1 MNMKKLNEV
10 MLKVNEVEVTA
21 ISLIYSRVIA
31 LQLTNEALK
40 VEKIFSFELSPVPA
54 SMFDYT
60 VDIKSEKS
68 KSSLNNIGKKV
79 LISVN

>member
-10 MLKVNEVEVTA
+10 MLKVNAVEVTV

-40 VEKIFSFELSPVPA
+40 VQKIFSFELSPVPA
-54 SMFDYT
+54 SD
-60 VDIKSEKS
+60 S
-68 KSSLNNIGKKV
+68 
-79 LISVN
+79 